1 MTIIN
6 HRSEKASRF
15 YFVTLC
21 KRRQTRRCP
30 RSGGAVTKKTMKMKI
45 FAAVYVGD
53 QTGRRRNPGTK
64 RPGPCSCSEDVN
76 LCRIHQETNS
86 VSPKDTVTK
95 LFTLIHFVSLSIQ
108 EFEGLCTAIIR
119 WIYLLYLIWKL
130 CI

>member
-15 YFVTLC
+15 YFVIVQI
-21 KRRQTRRCP
+21 RRQTRRRCP
-30 RSGGAVTKKTMKMKI
+30 RSGVPSRIKTMTKMKI

-53 QTGRRRNPGTK
+53 QTRRRRNPGTK

-76 LCRIHQETNS
+76 LCRIDQETNS

-95 LFTLIHFVSLSIQ
+95 FVYFNSFRFTSLSIQ
-108 EFEGLCTAIIR
+108 VFEGLCTAIIR
-119 WIYLLYLIWKL
+119 
-130 CI
+130 